1 MSINRARYCA
11 ESRAWERNEMSNA
24 EIAGPVPLL
33 RTQGMPWIVVLVWF
47 AALLMSGRRV
57 PGVQKREGPTFW
69 RGLTA

>member
-1 MSINRARYCA
+1 
-11 ESRAWERNEMSNA
+11 MSNA